1 MTKERREEML
11 ASIRDFSLIDDTFFH
26 TCLSGSKEGMQY
38 ILRIILRKPKLV
50 VLKMHTQEDVPNIFG
65 RSVTFDV
72 FVRDADGREYN
83 VEVQRKNDGADPRRA
98 RYHASMLDVM
108 HIGKGEEWKD
118 FPPVIVIFITEHD
131 VLKGGKPIYHVRRT
145 IQELDDKRF
154 EDGAEII
161 YVNAS
166 IQDDTPLGR
175 LMHDLQCT
183 DPEQMYSKVLAERVE
198 YFKTNEHGVRKMC
211 EIMEKFAK
219 SYAEGEREEGRV
231 EGRAEGRAEGR
242 VQGIAEK
249 TLRTIRNQLKRHV
262 AYADIASDNETTIDE
277 VIRIAKE
284 NNLVY

>member
-1 MTKERREEML
+1 MTKKDREAML
-11 ASIRDFSLIDDTFFH
+11 ASIAKFTLMDDTFFH
-26 TCLSGSKEGMQY
+26 TCLKDDKRGMQY
-38 ILRIILRKPKLV
+38 ILRIILKKPKLV
-50 VLKMHTQEDVPNIFG
+50 VLEMHTQEDVPNIYG
-65 RSVTFDV
+65 RSVIFDV

-83 VEVQRKNDGADPRRA
+83 VEVQRKDDGADPRRA
-98 RYHASMLDVM
+98 RYHASIIDTM

-131 VLKGGKPIYHVRRT
+131 VLKGGKPVYHVRRT

-166 IQDDTPLGR
+166 IQDDTPLGQ
-175 LMHDLQCT
+175 LMHDLQCK
-183 DPEQMYSKVLAERVE
+183 DPKEMYSKVLAERVE

-219 SYAEGEREEGRV
+219 SYAEGEREEGR
-231 EGRAEGRAEGR
+231 AE
-242 VQGIAEK
+242 GIAEK

-262 AYADIASDNETTIDE
+262 AYADIASDNETSIDE

-284 NNLVY
+284 NNLAY